1 MTDIY
6 WHIYGRDQIK
16 PALRGNLV
24 YVMEIPRDTIGPVLR
39 HVFDPSGLEFP
50 AGKTQLMRLLKRLPH
65 GIIYQGVNKAAVY
78 DVLLSDPRIR
88 RHDIHLHEYNR
99 ALVRNS
105 RHFFLVDPEH
115 PFEEMPAA
123 TAHMLCEGEV
133 RADNGR
139 LLV

>member
-1 MTDIY
+1 MRSAMPLAAARLAVIAQRLY
-6 WHIYGRDQIK
+6 S
-16 PALRGNLV
+16 
-24 YVMEIPRDTIGPVLR
+24 PRKG
-39 HVFDPSGLEFP
+39 
-50 AGKTQLMRLLKRLPH
+50 RLPH